1 MIKNIILENFFS
13 FGRDFQEIELN
24 DGINVLV
31 GINGSGKSNFIR
43 AIELL
48 KKAASENGFEET
60 FQKKWSGFSGVKNL
74 SKDAK
79 DNIYLSFDL
88 SSTVIKNLGSQI
100 NPFNN
105 PSKTI
110 NYNIDISP
118 SGKTSFKLKEIL
130 LDNHNDLQDL
140 FTPYLETN
148 SENEF
153 VQLFYKNTNNQVE
166 GHEYPKKALKNN
178 ALFISQISDP
188 ERFVV
193 LSLVQ
198 KAIKSISLYSNF
210 DTTFNSPIRNL
221 NSYQSETKL
230 RSDGSNLVSLLQK
243 IKNNH
248 TLEFEKI
255 EEAFAQINP
264 HFKSIDF
271 DYLGSKFQ
279 LVIREKNLSKTI
291 TAEHISDGTLRFL
304 LLLSILYNPERGN
317 LICLDEPETGLHP
330 DMIRTI
336 AKAIKYA
343 ASQGTQVILA
353 THSPQLLNHF
363 EVDDVL
369 IFEKNEHN
377 ETVVSTKDEDDFENW
392 NDHYSTGKLWL
403 DGKLGG
409 VRW

>member
-1 MIKNIILENFFS
+1 MIKNITLENFFS
-13 FGRDFQEIELN
+13 FGNRQTIELN
-24 DGINVLV
+24 DGVNVLV

-48 KKAASENGFEET
+48 KEGASENGFEEI

-74 SKDAK
+74 GKDVK
-79 DNIYLSFDL
+79 EDIHLWFGLSTSVL
-88 SSTVIKNLGSQI
+88 KKSGNHNT
-100 NPFNN
+100 PFNY
-105 PSKTI
+105 PSDI
-110 NYNIDISP
+110 IDYNIDIYP
-118 SGKTSFKLKEIL
+118 SGKTSYVLREIL
-130 LDNHNDLQDL
+130 IDKHDSYVEKDY
-140 FTPYLETN
+140 PYLQSTSN
-148 SENEF
+148 DSYA
-153 VQLFYKNTNNQVE
+153 QIFYKNNDGNIEEQEYSKKSIKNTN
-166 GHEYPKKALKNN
+166 
-178 ALFISQISDP
+178 LFISQISDP
-188 ERFVV
+188 ERFKV
-193 LSLVQ
+193 LSLIQ

-317 LICLDEPETGLHP
+317 LVCLDEPETGLHP

-343 ASQGTQVILA
+343 ANQGTQVILA
-353 THSPQLLNHF
+353 THSPLLLNHF
-363 EVDDVL
+363 EIDDVL

-377 ETVVSTKDEDDFENW
+377 ETVVSTKEEDDFEDW
-392 NDHYSTGKLWL
+392 NDSYSTGKLWI

>member
-1 MIKNIILENFFS
+1 MIKNITLENFFS
-13 FGRDFQEIELN
+13 FGNQQTIELN
-24 DGINVLV
+24 AGVNVLV

-43 AIELL
+43 ALELL
-48 KKAASENGFEET
+48 YEGVSGKGVEEI
-60 FQKKWSGFSGVKNL
+60 FQRKWSGFEGVKNL
-74 SKDAK
+74 TPNLDEKIK
-79 DNIYLSFDL
+79 LSFEFP
-88 SSTVIKNLGSQI
+88 QI
-100 NPFNN
+100 ILAD
-105 PSKTI
+105 SKLEITKSWTKLDYTQYEI
-110 NYNIDISP
+110 EIFP
-118 SGKTSFKLKEIL
+118 EGKTNYSLKEIITL
-130 LDNHNDLQDL
+130 QSPKSKHTLQYLDSEKQTIIGKTNKNPFQKLIYNAEKLKNTELITRQLFDPDRFNFLFLLQD
-140 FTPYLETN
+140 
-148 SENEF
+148 
-153 VQLFYKNTNNQVE
+153 
-166 GHEYPKKALKNN
+166 
-178 ALFISQISDP
+178 
-188 ERFVV
+188 
-193 LSLVQ
+193 
-198 KAIKSISLYSNF
+198 AIKSISLYANF
-210 DTTFNSPIRNL
+210 NTTFNSPIRNL

-255 EEAFAQINP
+255 EEAFTQINP

-317 LICLDEPETGLHP
+317 LVCLDEPETGLHP

-343 ASQGTQVILA
+343 AGQGTQIILA

-363 EVDDVL
+363 EVDDIL

-377 ETVVSTKDEDDFENW
+377 ETVVSTKDEDDFEDW
-392 NDHYSTGKLWL
+392 NDNYSTGRLWL

>member
-1 MIKNIILENFFS
+1 MIKNITLENFFS
-13 FGRDFQEIELN
+13 FGNRQTIELN
-24 DGINVLV
+24 AGVNVLV

-48 KKAASENGFEET
+48 KEGASENGFEEI

-74 SKDAK
+74 GKDVK
-79 DNIYLSFDL
+79 EDIHLWFGLSTSVL
-88 SSTVIKNLGSQI
+88 KKSGNHNT
-100 NPFNN
+100 PFNY
-105 PSKTI
+105 PSDI
-110 NYNIDISP
+110 IDYNIDIYP
-118 SGKTSFKLKEIL
+118 SGKTSYVLREIL
-130 LDNHNDLQDL
+130 IDKHDSYVEKDY
-140 FTPYLETN
+140 PYLQSTSN
-148 SENEF
+148 DSYA
-153 VQLFYKNTNNQVE
+153 QIFYKNNDGNIEEQEYSKKSIKNTN
-166 GHEYPKKALKNN
+166 
-178 ALFISQISDP
+178 LFISQISDP
-188 ERFVV
+188 ERFKV
-193 LSLVQ
+193 LSLIQ

-317 LICLDEPETGLHP
+317 LVCLDEPETGLHP

-343 ASQGTQVILA
+343 ANQGTQVILA
-353 THSPQLLNHF
+353 THSPLLLNHF
-363 EVDDVL
+363 EIDDVL

-377 ETVVSTKDEDDFENW
+377 ETVVSTKEEDDFEDW
-392 NDHYSTGKLWL
+392 NDSYSTGKLWI

>member
-1 MIKNIILENFFS
+1 MIKNITLENFFS
-13 FGRDFQEIELN
+13 FGNRQTIELN
-24 DGINVLV
+24 DGVNVLV

-48 KKAASENGFEET
+48 KEGASENGFEEI

-74 SKDAK
+74 GKDVK
-79 DNIYLSFDL
+79 EDIHLWFGLSTSVL
-88 SSTVIKNLGSQI
+88 KKSGNHNT
-100 NPFNN
+100 PFNY
-105 PSKTI
+105 PSDI
-110 NYNIDISP
+110 IDYNIDIYP
-118 SGKTSFKLKEIL
+118 SGKTSYVLREIL
-130 LDNHNDLQDL
+130 IDKHDSYVEKDY
-140 FTPYLETN
+140 PYLQSTSN
-148 SENEF
+148 DSYA
-153 VQLFYKNTNNQVE
+153 QIFYKNNDGNIEEQEYSKKSIKNTN
-166 GHEYPKKALKNN
+166 
-178 ALFISQISDP
+178 LFISQISDP
-188 ERFVV
+188 ERFKV
-193 LSLVQ
+193 LSLIQ

-317 LICLDEPETGLHP
+317 LVCLDEPETGLHP

-343 ASQGTQVILA
+343 ANQGTQVILS
-353 THSPQLLNHF
+353 THSPLLLNHF
-363 EVDDVL
+363 EIDDVL

-377 ETVVSTKDEDDFENW
+377 ETVVSTKEEDDFEDW
-392 NDHYSTGKLWL
+392 NDSYSTGKLWI